1 MTDRPMLQSPHER
14 DFAAR
19 RLADEGLAWQ
29 DLCVR
34 LGMSETRA
42 KQIVCEQWH
51 RKQAAIGRGE
61 Q

>member
-1 MTDRPMLQSPHER
+1 MTELLTLQSGHER

-19 RLADEGLAWQ
+19 RLADEGLGWQ
-29 DLCVR
+29 DLVVR

-51 RKQAAIGRGE
+51 RKQSAIGRGE